1 MNVPVKVNAKALIR
15 VVPRITPSSLH
26 RDQGVFC
33 LDRSQKY
40 SCKECFTMDEIL
52 EVLEKNGRASAE
64 EISLMLGKSV
74 EEVRAAIKK
83 LEDDNIIVGYGALIN
98 WDKSDRENVT
108 ALIEVKVT
116 PQRGQ
121 GFDKVAERIYRYPQ
135 VKACYLMSG
144 GFDLTVIIEGK
155 DIKEVALFVAEKL
168 APIESVQSTS
178 THFVLKRYKDDG
190 VIFEENGRDKREVL
204 IL

>member
-1 MNVPVKVNAKALIR
+1 
-15 VVPRITPSSLH
+15 
-26 RDQGVFC
+26 
-33 LDRSQKY
+33 
-40 SCKECFTMDEIL
+40 MDEIL
-52 EVLEKNGRASAE
+52 EILEKNSRATVE
-64 EISLMLGKSV
+64 EIAGMLNKSV
-74 EEVRAAIKK
+74 EDIRAEIKK
-83 LEDDNIIVGYGALIN
+83 MENENIIVGYNTLVN
-98 WDKSDRENVT
+98 WEKTDRETVT

-155 DIKEVALFVAEKL
+155 SMKDVALFVSQKL
-168 APIESVQSTS
+168 ATLEGVMSTA
-178 THFVLKRYKDDG
+178 THFVLKKYKDKG
-190 VIFEENGRDKREVL
+190 MVFEEKFKDDREVL